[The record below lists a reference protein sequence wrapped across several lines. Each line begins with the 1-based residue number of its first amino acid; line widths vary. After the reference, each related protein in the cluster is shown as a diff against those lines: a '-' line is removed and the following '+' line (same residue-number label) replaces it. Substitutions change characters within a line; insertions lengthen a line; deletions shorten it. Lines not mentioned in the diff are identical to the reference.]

1 MDSIGKTMDK
11 KHLALALLVTFVW
24 GINFPITKLGL
35 NSIDPFVLTGI
46 RFTLAA
52 LPLVFFVRR
61 PSVHFGYVAAY
72 GLIFGVGM
80 WGAINYGIAAGVAPG
95 IASLI
100 IQLSAF
106 FTMFWGALL
115 FRETL
120 RPAQWI
126 GAVVV
131 LLGLCGIFVAQSGT
145 RQVLGIALIV
155 LSAIA
160 WSVGNV
166 VIKKSRVR
174 EVFSFMVWASLFP
187 PIPLLFGAWFMGGSR
202 PFLMSW
208 QNMDAI
214 ATFSLLFQVYLAT
227 HFSYWGWN
235 SLMKLYPVST
245 VAPLSLMIPVFG
257 IATSILLVGETVHP
271 AELVSIVVIIAGLA
285 IGIYRRRNPS
295 DLSQATRTTASKA

>member
-1 MDSIGKTMDK
+1 MEK
-11 KHLALALLVTFVW
+11 KHLALALLVTFIW
-24 GINFPITKLGL
+24 GINFPITKIGL

-46 RFTLAA
+46 RFMLAA
-52 LPLVFFVRR
+52 IPLVFLIRR

-131 LLGLCGIFVAQSGT
+131 LFGLCGIFVAQKGAH
-145 RQVLGIALIV
+145 QVLGISLIV

-166 VIKKSRVR
+166 IIKKSGVK
-174 EVFSFMVWASLFP
+174 EIFSFMVWASLFP
-187 PIPLLFGAWFMGGSR
+187 PLPLLLGTWIMQGER

-208 QNMDAI
+208 QNMDETAF
-214 ATFSLLFQVYLAT
+214 FSLLFQVYLAT

-257 IATSILLVGETVHP
+257 IATSILLVGEQLHP
-271 AELVSIVVIIAGLA
+271 VEMVSIVVVIVGLA
-285 IGIYRRRNPS
+285 IGIYRRSNTPG
-295 DLSQATRTTASKA
+295 LTRPTPTTAFKAR

>member
-1 MDSIGKTMDK
+1 MEK

-35 NSIDPFVLTGI
+35 DSVDPFVLTGV
-46 RFTLAA
+46 RFALAA
-52 LPLVFFVRR
+52 IPLVFFIRR

-106 FTMFWGALL
+106 FTMFWGAFL

-126 GAVVV
+126 GAIAV
-131 LLGLCGIFVAQSGT
+131 LFGLAGIFLAQKGAH
-145 RQVLGIALIV
+145 QIFGIALIV
-155 LSAIA
+155 LSAVA

-166 VIKKSRVR
+166 IIKKSGVK
-174 EVFSFMVWASLFP
+174 EIFSFMVWASLFP
-187 PIPLLFGAWFMGGSR
+187 PIPLLLGTWWLEGAH

-208 QNMDAI
+208 RNMDGVAL
-214 ATFSLLFQVYLAT
+214 FSLVFQAYLAT
-227 HFSYWGWN
+227 HFAYWGWN

-257 IATSILLVGETVHP
+257 IVTSILLIGEQIHP
-271 AELVSIVVIIAGLA
+271 VELVSITVIIIGLA
-285 IGIYRRRNPS
+285 IGIYRRRDGS
-295 DLSQATRTTASKA
+295 RTTLNCAKPG